1 MKTSLKFLMLITV
14 TALFIWACSSK
25 DNIEEMMMDD
35 DVSISDDVDPTDD
48 DPTGSDEFELVDVA
62 ITIPEGSNLNL
73 ANTKVVSLGQLV
85 SVENNTASDIPF
97 NSGSIELAYLLDS
110 NDNVL
115 LAGFVSDETKEISIE
130 TTAGVLVYFGMASSL
145 RGTAYKN
152 FFVQNIGQQ
161 ETFQQFVATLE
172 NLIVQNS
179 KVIEEGGYMS
189 ELNNTISA
197 LSEKEVIDI
206 EYKIDLGTIQS
217 SGLALNEVS
226 DKSFNVTNSYP
237 RRTHAYLYKK
247 SFKNLLGEETV
258 INSEIEGNDTAD
270 RELDI
275 PFISLADENDENF
288 QGQVTNF
295 TLCSQGARYVG
306 KTSEALNLELPE
318 GRSSETF
325 ELSVI
330 GPGKGT
336 AAEREMTNKE
346 QEKFEELSVQTFV
359 LDYFIP
365 ILMDIG
371 GNRDVYSAKI
381 LQSATSLTAS
391 VEPILRAHEP
401 SITAVLDND
410 YETAIKEFIPFL
422 YDDIRLSNDLR
433 NIMTSLYSIISDGN
447 SSNTFIQNNELI
459 QEGEQRYLKISSS
472 ILRSLNESVG
482 ISCINQ
488 RLGSSAKL
496 EKWDVTIS
504 EGIVKLTPEKMITI
518 PFTDAKEINALA
530 FFDLQSGDEFEYEW
544 STTTQFGGVLYDL
557 DNDINGSSFTT
568 SNSKVSFISNASSAQ
583 LGENQNLETVTV
595 KVFVINGNTRDEI
608 GEATMTVDVK
618 KQKFVIR
625 PDNITI
631 SGDEEVK
638 LVLFHNDGT
647 TTIPNDETD
656 YEVVWT
662 TTGDYGLI
670 RGYNITE
677 TNFNERDTKYVAFD
691 TEIPQGSDKITAKI
705 YGKPKNSSES
715 FKLLDE
721 AEATIKIENDENKFT
736 FQVDIAVYN
745 SQPALDG
752 DWWGYGAGTYWGF
765 DPTTKEDKIPEG
777 KEVERYHMDIIERIP
792 SLIPDCANNSKTWY
806 PENAAEDLADSNQ
819 YFIVCGTGSAGGHR
833 DTWESNQA
841 AIQAGY
847 AELLARMKATKGY
860 AQVTVYLRDKQ

>member
-1 MKTSLKFLMLITV
+1 MKTSLKFLIGLLAIILLV
-14 TALFIWACSSK
+14 WACSSK
-25 DNIEEMMMDD
+25 DSIEEMMTDD
-35 DVSISDDVDPTDD
+35 DISMSDDVDPTDD
-48 DPTGSDEFELVDVA
+48 DPVGSGEFKLVDVA
-62 ITIPEGSNLNL
+62 IDLPEGSNLNL

-85 SVENNTASDIPF
+85 SVENNTAANIPF
-97 NSGSIELAYLLDS
+97 NPGSIELAYLLDS
-110 NDNVL
+110 DDNVL
-115 LAGFVSDETKEISIE
+115 LAGFLSDETKEISIE
-130 TTAGVLVYFGMASSL
+130 TTAGVLVYFGMVSSL
-145 RGTAYKN
+145 RGVDYKN

-161 ETFQQFVATLE
+161 EPFQQFVATLE

-179 KVIEEGGYMS
+179 TVIVEGGYMS
-189 ELNNTISA
+189 ELNTAISA
-197 LSEKEVIDI
+197 LSEKEVIEI

-217 SGLALNEVS
+217 SGLALNEIS

-237 RRTHAYLYKK
+237 RRTHAFLYKK

-275 PFISLADENDENF
+275 PFISLAEENNEDF

-306 KTSEALNLELPE
+306 KTSEDLNLEL
-318 GRSSETF
+318 GGDRSSETF

-336 AAEREMTNKE
+336 TSEREMTNKE

-371 GNRDVYSAKI
+371 GNRDVYSAKT

-433 NIMTSLYSIISDGN
+433 TIMTSLYSIISDGN
-447 SSNTFIQNNELI
+447 SPNTFIQNNELI

-518 PFTDAKEINALA
+518 PFADAKEINALV
-530 FFDLQSGDEFEYEW
+530 FFDLGSGEEFEYEW

-568 SNSKVSFISNASSAQ
+568 SNSKVNFISNASSMQ
-583 LGENQNLETVTV
+583 LGDDENIETITV
-595 KVFVINGNTRDEI
+595 KAFVKNGGTRDEV

-618 KQKFVIR
+618 KQKFQIR
-625 PDNITI
+625 PRNITI
-631 SGDEEVK
+631 EGNDEVK
-638 LVLFHNDGT
+638 FYILHNDGT
-647 TTIPNDETD
+647 TNIPNDQTD
-656 YEVVWT
+656 YKVVWT
-662 TTGDYGLI
+662 TSGDYGLI

-677 TNFNERDTKYVAFD
+677 SNFNEDFTTYKAFD
-691 TEIPQGSDKITAKI
+691 TEVEQGTDNIKVQIYAKS
-705 YGKPKNSSES
+705 KNSDEPY
-715 FKLLDE
+715 KLLDE
-721 AEATIKIENDENKFT
+721 DETTIQIKNEENVKYLYVPVDKLLYDDPNGTDGAYGYFVFFEFSPEPNAESYALTVKELKFGNNTTSFVGSGENWTAGNESDLT
-736 FQVDIAVYN
+736 
-745 SQPALDG
+745 DG
-752 DWWGYGAGTYWGF
+752 KYRHITY
-765 DPTTKEDKIPEG
+765 
-777 KEVERYHMDIIERIP
+777 
-792 SLIPDCANNSKTWY
+792 
-806 PENAAEDLADSNQ
+806 
-819 YFIVCGTGSAGGHR
+819 TGSGPGSAR
-833 DTWESNQA
+833 ADA
-841 AIQAGY
+841 AA
-847 AELLARMKATKGY
+847 ALATLQGY
-860 AQVTVYLRDKQ
+860 AQVRVVLKSE